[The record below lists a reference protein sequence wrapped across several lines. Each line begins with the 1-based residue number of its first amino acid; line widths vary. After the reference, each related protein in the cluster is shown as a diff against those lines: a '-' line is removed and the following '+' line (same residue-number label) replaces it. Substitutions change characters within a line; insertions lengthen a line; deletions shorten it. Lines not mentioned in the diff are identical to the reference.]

1 MIKITKI
8 NLKITKKK
16 LKSIALTFVTG
27 DSGHEFKTN
36 PIKVKKK
43 AKNFKKKEEKT
54 TLTYKRKKKL
64 NKSKQ
69 TF

>member
-1 MIKITKI
+1 MNDKNNK
-8 NLKITKKK
+8 NKFKNNKKK
-16 LKSIALTFVTG
+16 LKSITLTFVTG

-43 AKNFKKKEEKT
+43 QKTLKKKEKT
-54 TLTYKRKKKL
+54 TLTYKREKNL

>member
-43 AKNFKKKEEKT
+43 AKNFKKRGKNNIN
-54 TLTYKRKKKL
+54 L
-64 NKSKQ
+64 
-69 TF
+69 